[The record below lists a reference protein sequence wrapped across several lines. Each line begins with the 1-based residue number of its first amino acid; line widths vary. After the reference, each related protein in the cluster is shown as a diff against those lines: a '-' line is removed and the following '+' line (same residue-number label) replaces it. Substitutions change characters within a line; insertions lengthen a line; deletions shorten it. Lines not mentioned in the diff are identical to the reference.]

1 MEKTTKLTNVKA
13 FEMVLAMELPQE
25 LRTKIETMK
34 ASFEKKASYGGSGK
48 PTKTQIE
55 NEEIKNEIVTF
66 LGAVEKATVTEVMK
80 RLEREISNQKTS
92 ALIRQL
98 VQEEIVERFEEKR
111 KAYFRLVKQD

>member
-13 FEMVLAMELPQE
+13 LEMVLAMELPQE

-55 NEEIKNEIVTF
+55 NEVHKEEILNFLETVERATITEI
-66 LGAVEKATVTEVMK
+66 MK
-80 RLEREISNQKTS
+80 GLPIEMSNQKVS
-92 ALIRQL
+92 ALVKQL
-98 VQEEIVERFEEKR
+98 INDNKVVRIEEKR
-111 KAYFRLVKQD
+111 KAYFSKA

>member
-13 FEMVLAMELPQE
+13 LEMVLAMELPQE

-55 NEEIKNEIVTF
+55 IEEIKNEIVTF
-66 LGAVEKATVTEVMK
+66 LGTVEKATVTEAMK
-80 RLEREISNQKTS
+80 GLEREISNQRTS
-92 ALIRQL
+92 ALVKQL
-98 VQEEIVERFEEKR
+98 IQDEKVVRLEEKR
-111 KAYFRLVKQD
+111 KAFFKLAQ